1 MAALAASFYFYFTLP
16 IAIAERAR
24 FFKSW
29 LRRIAPHTH
38 VDQAMRYKLPV
49 ALAGMPPQKNVGT
62 AVRPCD
68 STSVRAASTMGAPI
82 GGWLTLRAI
91 RFDCSSGAA
100 AQHPIQ
106 FTGLLRQWVMGACR
120 PPPLALRKTARYI
133 KGFLLLQDMEART
146 GQFVG

>member
-1 MAALAASFYFYFTLP
+1 MW
-16 IAIAERAR
+16 IKR
-24 FFKSW
+24 W
-29 LRRIAPHTH
+29 
-38 VDQAMRYKLPV
+38 RYKLPV